1 MIEKLDEQLREQEVD
16 EKLLDKLGWTA
27 DELRRFVDRW
37 KNLKSQAEGAG
48 PQAEV
53 ARQELDD
60 TLRSLGLGRKHRP
73 GFQAQSAKDKLRD
86 LQEAYR
92 GRTPLEYQELMRK
105 YVKGTAGGVEM
116 TNDEVPNDE

>member
-1 MIEKLDEQLREQEVD
+1 MDEE
-16 EKLLDKLGWTA
+16 LLEKLGWTA

-37 KNLKSQAEGAG
+37 KNLKSQAEAAG
-48 PQAEV
+48 PQAEE

-60 TLRSLGLGRKHRP
+60 ALRSLGLGPNRRP
-73 GFQAQSAKDKLRD
+73 GFQAQSTKDKLRD

-105 YVKGTAGGVEM
+105 YIKGTATVRF
-116 TNDEVPNDE
+116 NDE